1 PTPAPPP
8 TPTPTSEP
16 SPSPT
21 PTPPA
26 PEPPPAPAPPEPA
39 PGAEV
44 AIGYAFEQL
53 NKPYEWGSDG
63 PDLFD
68 CSGFTK
74 AAWRQAGVQLT
85 HQSGAQYDQ
94 LDKVPLADA
103 QRGDLLFY
111 STDGTRAG
119 IYHVAIYLGDGQVI
133 HSLRDWS
140 SWNGVKVN
148 PMNYVRGIMP
158 DAGRP

>member
-1 PTPAPPP
+1 M
-8 TPTPTSEP
+8 
-16 SPSPT
+16 
-21 PTPPA
+21 
-26 PEPPPAPAPPEPA
+26 
-39 PGAEV
+39 
-44 AIGYAFEQL
+44 AIAYAYEQL

-63 PDLFD
+63 PDSFD

-74 AAWRQAGVQLT
+74 AVWRQAGVQLT
-85 HQSGAQYDQ
+85 HHSGSQYDE
-94 LDKVPLADA
+94 LAKVPLAER

-111 STDGTRAG
+111 STDGTSAG

-148 PMNYVRGIMP
+148 PMNYTRGIMP